1 MKLTKQRIKQIIK
14 EELEDMHEEPEE
26 YSIQEGFNPE
36 DTKLILDA
44 VQKLVMSPYTGP
56 MIIAAFAMVGLE
68 GIRDMLSRHGGTDDV
83 E

>member
-1 MKLTKQRIKQIIK
+1 MKLTKQRIKEIIK
-14 EELEDMHEEPEE
+14 EELEGMKEETAESP
-26 YSIQEGFNPE
+26 IQEGFNPE
-36 DTKLILDA
+36 DTMLILDA

-68 GIRDMLSRHGGTDDV
+68 GIRDMLSRRGGSDDV